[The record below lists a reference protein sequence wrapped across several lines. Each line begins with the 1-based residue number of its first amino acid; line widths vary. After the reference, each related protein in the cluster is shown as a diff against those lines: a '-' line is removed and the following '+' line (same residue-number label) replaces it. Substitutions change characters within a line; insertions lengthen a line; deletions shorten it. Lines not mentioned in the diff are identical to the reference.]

1 MKVKYNRV
9 STFHQ
14 TGERFKVDEVE
25 YDKVIFDKVSG
36 TIPFKDRDGGKVIV
50 EMVENNQLDELVVE
64 EHSRLG
70 RNTGDVIQTL
80 EWLDENK
87 VNVVVRNIGLE
98 SRPNGE
104 RNPIW
109 KMITSVMSSL
119 YEMELENIKE
129 RTHYGRMMYV
139 KNGGKLGRPKG
150 TTENRNDFLNKPK
163 SKEIR
168 KYLDMGMS
176 VRETSRLVDC
186 STTSVMKV
194 KKHLHFLEF

>member
-25 YDKVIFDKVSG
+25 YDKVILDKVSG

-80 EWLDENK
+80 EWLDENE

-129 RTHYGRMMYV
+129 RTHYGRMMYL

-150 TTENRNDFLNKPK
+150 TTENKNDFLNKPK